1 LDIIEKAMK
10 DFYNDDLSIMTHV
23 IMQNITVS
31 IQRALRHSIASLQLS
46 RHASARN

>member
-1 LDIIEKAMK
+1 MK

-31 IQRALRHSIASLQLS
+31 IQRLS
-46 RHASARN
+46 GTP